1 MRESDIKRRAC
12 TALTKR
18 GWLICHVIQCSL
30 NGWPDTMALK
40 NGRIIFIEFK
50 QPGKK
55 PRDLQQYRIDKL
67 EKQGFETIVITEE
80 NQVYENPFAN
90 VGV

>member
-1 MRESDIKRRAC
+1 MREVDIKRRCCAV
-12 TALTKR
+12 LTKQ
-18 GWLICHVIQCSL
+18 GWLICHIIQCSL

-50 QPGKK
+50 RPGMK

-67 EKQGFETIVITEE
+67 RDKGFVTVLITAE
-80 NQVYENPFAN
+80 NQVYEEPFTD
-90 VGV
+90 VGL